1 MLHHTTTT
9 FIEESFEPFFT
20 NRLMK
25 DFILGQIQYKTNPF
39 IRLDF
44 PPQDQ
49 IEIKNCK
56 DTKLENNKIM
66 RDIFWLYNPI
76 D

>member
-1 MLHHTTTT
+1 MLHLTTTT
-9 FIEESFEPFFT
+9 IIEESFKQHFT
-20 NRLMK
+20 NSLMK

-44 PPQDQ
+44 PPHDQ
-49 IEIKNCK
+49 IEIRDYK
-56 DTKLENNKIM
+56 DTKLANNKIR